1 MTSDNTSPHAQK
13 TGAPA
18 SEATAPAAHR
28 EPNRKV
34 ERRTVLAALGIGAA
48 GLGLVG
54 AASPSQA
61 SAVRSARAKTAAGT
75 QPACVL
81 APEVTAG
88 PYYIDEELIRR
99 NIAEDCEGLPLET
112 RIIVV
117 HGTEC
122 TPIPGAEVE
131 VWMCDAGGYYSG
143 HLDVSPDV
151 PPKGSEHLEP
161 TDSSRFQR
169 GMQIADR
176 RGEVRFRSIY
186 PGWYYGRAV
195 HIHITV
201 HVDGLEVHTGQL
213 YFPEE
218 INKKVALM
226 EPYVRHT
233 GTRRIPNEEDIGYL
247 NYGGEKSTLDVR
259 PFRPHRPEL
268 GYLASITTGV
278 IPGQTPPEPTFPP
291 SA

>member
-1 MTSDNTSPHAQK
+1 MTSHNTPPQAHD
-13 TGAPA
+13 TGEPA
-18 SEATAPAAHR
+18 HN
-28 EPNRKV
+28 EPGRKM

-61 SAVRSARAKTAAGT
+61 SAAATSRTKT
-75 QPACVL
+75 PATTPPSCVL
-81 APEVTAG
+81 APEVTEG
-88 PYYIDEELIRR
+88 PYYIDEDLIRR
-99 NIAEDCEGLPLET
+99 NIAEDREGLPLET
-112 RIIVV
+112 RIVIV

-143 HLDVSPDV
+143 HLDVDPDL
-151 PPKGSEHLEP
+151 PPNGATHREP

-169 GMQIADR
+169 GMQIANR

-186 PGWYYGRAV
+186 PGWYCGRAV

-247 NYGGEKSTLDVR
+247 NYGGEKSTMDVR
-259 PFRPHRPEL
+259 PLRAHRPEL

-278 IPGQTPPEPTFPP
+278 IPGQTPPEPTFTP